1 MHSSQ
6 PHILLA
12 DGDAESREK
21 FRAFFKRRGWDVEI
35 VRDVS
40 NLGEALDVSD
50 YDVIIADVA
59 MPGLSPSMLLGQAF
73 RKRPTQALVMIGEC
87 PENDGGVRL
96 LRSGVTDVIMK
107 PVDFA
112 WLERCVEQACSVR
125 RQDEREKQTYAFVT
139 SERTVMEF
147 SCRQLRQIQAISLP
161 VVSRLVAGGL
171 ISENDALRIRLAV
184 QEAVLNALE
193 HGNLELDSCWKEI
206 EGEDGLDKFAT
217 VRRQRMDD
225 PVYADRCVRVA
236 STFEA
241 DRFEIMIKDEGKGFL
256 NSRQP
261 TIPIGQNLSC
271 FGRGMT
277 LIKNAVDEVRFND
290 NGSEVTLVK
299 YLKCTGSS

>member
-12 DGDAESREK
+12 DGDTESQEK
-21 FRAFFKRRGWDVEI
+21 FRAFFERRGWELEI
-35 VRDVS
+35 VRDAS
-40 NLGEALDVSD
+40 HLGEALEVTD

-73 RKRPTQALVMIGEC
+73 RKRPTQALVMIGDS
-87 PENDGGVRL
+87 PESDGGVRL
-96 LRSGVTDVIMK
+96 LRSGVTDVITK

-147 SCRQLRQIQAISLP
+147 SCRQLREIQAISLP
-161 VVSRLVAGGL
+161 IVGRLLGGGF
-171 ISENDALRIRLAV
+171 ISENDALRIRLAI

-193 HGNLELDSCWKEI
+193 HGNLELDSRWKEM
-206 EGEDGLDKFAT
+206 EGEGGLDKFSS
-217 VRRQRMDD
+217 VRSQRMED
-225 PVYADRCVRVA
+225 PQYAERRVRVT
-236 STFEA
+236 SDFEEN
-241 DRFEIMIKDEGKGFL
+241 RFQIVIKDEGKGFL
-256 NSRQP
+256 NSREP
-261 TIPIGQNLSC
+261 MIPVAQNLSC

-277 LIKNAVDEVRFND
+277 LIKNAVDEVRFSD

-299 YLKCTGSS
+299 YLKCAGS